1 MLLTVSFTERKFLN
15 EAQLINYFFHELCL
29 WCYVDWFSNIKLL
42 PRISSIWSW
51 LTVLCGFP
59 VPQLVKNPPGRPGF
73 DLWVGKIPWRREQL
87 PTPVFWPGEFHGLY
101 SPWGHRES
109 DTTEWLSL
117 SLLSFWD
124 NWFIQFLD
132 IFLTVYMSIFRG
144 NKVKVKVA
152 RLCPTLCNPMDCNS
166 SGSFVHGI
174 LQATILE
181 WVTISFSRESLQ
193 PRNRTQFLLHMT
205 VYSSRFFTV
214 WAKCWPIIFL
224 F

>member
-1 MLLTVSFTERKFLN
+1 MT
-15 EAQLINYFFHELCL
+15 YCPL
-29 WCYVDWFSNIKLL
+29 WL
-42 PRISSIWSW
+42 PCASASKESACNMGDLGSISG
-51 LTVLCGFP
+51 L
-59 VPQLVKNPPGRPGF
+59 GRS
-73 DLWVGKIPWRREQL
+73 
-87 PTPVFWPGEFHGLY
+87 PGEGNSYPLQFSGLENSMDCIVHGVT
-101 SPWGHRES
+101 ES
-109 DTTEWLSL
+109 RTRREWLSL

-132 IFLTVYMSIFRG
+132 IFLTVSMSIFRG

-152 RLCPTLCNPMDCNS
+152 RLCPTLCDPMDCKS

-181 WVTISFSRESLQ
+181 WVTISFSRGSFQ
-193 PRNRTQFLLHMT
+193 PRNWTQFLCIAG
-205 VYSSRFFTV
+205 RFFTV